1 MEKKKRFSVL
11 KLLIV
16 ILCIV
21 SIVLSAGINILFS
34 GNNVPSLFGRV
45 IYVVGEN
52 NPMEGDITTGSALI
66 AKEAADISIATG
78 DIILCYPADNPE
90 TICLRSVNYI
100 IQADDG
106 TEKYFT
112 RDSLHKDDTDAISK
126 NKIIAVC
133 TGYPESPELGQFIT
147 FAKDIRGILVLL
159 VATSVILVIFIISA
173 IVNAHSGSDEDE
185 EEVSFY
191 EYEENK
197 KGKGKKPAKSGKNDP
212 LFEPDS
218 ETLQNPELEL
228 KKMSIAENFSQ
239 KQVNPDSPYQKEKE
253 RTMQFKAQRGN
264 IANGG
269 LNNTGSFANPANPER
284 QQTARVQEDYA
295 RREEMLRKTA
305 EAERTGIYNVTGN
318 AHKASETVTD
328 DTGILSKSQV
338 AQLSRGE
345 TPVNRTSPAPVS
357 VPAPS
362 KPAVKTDSAPS
373 QSSTPDI
380 SDIISKTSSP
390 RRKKNPSDMSV
401 DDLLQMIEDERKKL

>member
-1 MEKKKRFSVL
+1 MERKKRFSIL
-11 KLLIV
+11 KLLVI

-21 SIVLSAGINILFS
+21 SIILSAGINILFS
-34 GNNVPSLFGRV
+34 GKNVPSLFGRV
-45 IYVVGEN
+45 IYVVDEN

-66 AKEAADISIATG
+66 AKEAKGVSIATG

-100 IQADDG
+100 IQAEDG

-112 RDSLHKDDTDAISK
+112 RDSFHKDDTDAIPK
-126 NKIIAVC
+126 DKIIAVC
-133 TGYPESPELGQFIT
+133 TGYPESPELGHFIT
-147 FAKDIRGILVLL
+147 FAKDIKGILLLL
-159 VATSVILVIFIISA
+159 VATSAILVIFIISA
-173 IVNAHSGSDEDE
+173 VVSAHSGSDEE
-185 EEVSFY
+185 EEVNFY

-197 KGKGKKPAKSGKNDP
+197 KGKGKKSSKSRKNDP

-218 ETLQNPELEL
+218 EALQNPELEL

-264 IANGG
+264 IP
-269 LNNTGSFANPANPER
+269 NNTAAFSNPKYSDTQNSSVA
-284 QQTARVQEDYA
+284 ADYSK
-295 RREEMLRKTA
+295 REEMLRKTA
-305 EAERTGIYNVTGN
+305 EAERTGIYNITGN

-328 DTGILSKSQV
+328 NTGILSKSQV

-345 TPVNRTSPAPVS
+345 APVNRTVSASAHNPAKSVVQKSVSPQKS
-357 VPAPS
+357 N
-362 KPAVKTDSAPS
+362 
-373 QSSTPDI
+373 TPDI

-390 RRKKNPSDMSV
+390 HRKKNPSDMSV
-401 DDLLQMIEDERKKL
+401 EDLLQMIEDERKKL

>member
-34 GNNVPSLFGRV
+34 GKNVPALFGRV
-45 IYVVGEN
+45 IYVVDES

-66 AKEAADISIATG
+66 AKEAQDISIATG

-100 IQADDG
+100 VQAEDG

-112 RDSLHKDDTDAISK
+112 RDSFHKDDIDAIAK
-126 NKIIAVC
+126 DKIIAVC

-147 FAKDIRGILVLL
+147 FAKDIKGILILL
-159 VATSVILVIFIISA
+159 VATSAILVIFIISA
-173 IVNAHSGSDEDE
+173 IVSAHSDSDEDE
-185 EEVSFY
+185 EEVNFY

-197 KGKGKKPAKSGKNDP
+197 KGKGKKSSKSKKNDP

-264 IANGG
+264 IPNGG
-269 LNNTGSFANPANPER
+269 MNNTASFAHTENNAPKQYPS
-284 QQTARVQEDYA
+284 QEDYA

-318 AHKASETVTD
+318 AHKTSAPVTD
-328 DTGILSKSQV
+328 NTGILSKSQV
-338 AQLSRGE
+338 AQFSRGE
-345 TPVNRTSPAPVS
+345 TPVNRTAPAPVS
-357 VPAPS
+357 VPAPE
-362 KPAVKTDSAPS
+362 KPVSQVTVSA
-373 QSSTPDI
+373 QKNSTPDI

-401 DDLLQMIEDERKKL
+401 EDLLQMIEDERKKL

>member
-1 MEKKKRFSVL
+1 MERKKRFSIL
-11 KLLIV
+11 KLLVI

-21 SIVLSAGINILFS
+21 SIILSAGINILFS
-34 GNNVPSLFGRV
+34 GKNVPSLFGRV
-45 IYVVGEN
+45 IYVVDEN

-66 AKEAADISIATG
+66 AMEAEGISIATG

-100 IQADDG
+100 IQAEDG
-106 TEKYFT
+106 TERYFT
-112 RDSLHKDDTDAISK
+112 RDSFHKDDTDAIPK
-126 NKIIAVC
+126 DKIIAVC

-147 FAKDIRGILVLL
+147 FAKDIKGILLLL

-173 IVNAHSGSDEDE
+173 IVNAHSGSDEEDE
-185 EEVSFY
+185 VNFY

-197 KGKGKKPAKSGKNDP
+197 KGKGKKSSKSKKNDP

-218 ETLQNPELEL
+218 EALQNPELEL

-239 KQVNPDSPYQKEKE
+239 KHVNPNSPYQKEKE

-264 IANGG
+264 IP
-269 LNNTGSFANPANPER
+269 NNTATFSNPKYSDS
-284 QQTARVQEDYA
+284 QQLSVAADYS

-305 EAERTGIYNVTGN
+305 EAERTGIYNITGN

-328 DTGILSKSQV
+328 NTGILSKSQV
-338 AQLSRGE
+338 AQLSRGDV
-345 TPVNRTSPAPVS
+345 TVNRNVSASVSNPAKPVIQKSVSPQKS
-357 VPAPS
+357 N
-362 KPAVKTDSAPS
+362 
-373 QSSTPDI
+373 TPDI

-390 RRKKNPSDMSV
+390 HRKKNPSDMSV